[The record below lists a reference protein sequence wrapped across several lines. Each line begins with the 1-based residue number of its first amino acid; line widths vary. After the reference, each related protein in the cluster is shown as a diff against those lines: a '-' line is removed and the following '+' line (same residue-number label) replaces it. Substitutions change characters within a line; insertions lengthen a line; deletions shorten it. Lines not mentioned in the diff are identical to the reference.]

1 MGFKFSP
8 RAFVLALTATLV
20 LVFTA
25 SLRAADSPGKASASG
40 QPQTVRLV
48 SVTSEGGS
56 EYIFVSAPE
65 GGQPI
70 KVMLTGEAKKKYSAL
85 YQHRDELID
94 ITVKSGGQA
103 TDMVTSLASFK
114 GPAGMRSPR
123 AYVFEGLSERKLG
136 TQSQAV
142 VKLSRFG
149 QTKEAVISNRPG
161 PGGKSGPDAVLL
173 ERVKGLKQGDCVE
186 VELGPGGG
194 RESFKLLDIDV
205 YREPV
210 LAEFV
215 KAATVKVG
223 TRPMPAIV
231 LNVAD
236 EEKTLLLPSRLPLSP
251 GEQAIVTLS
260 KRLKPGYC
268 VLFTAREEGD
278 HSTLVSLCVD
288 GRLRMGVGRNGEE
301 FESTFMSVQFYD
313 DGAETN
319 VYFEPRRY
327 GRPDDT
333 KIEMG
338 LRKALWNNS
347 SAGRLNLK
355 PEQVERLKKIVND
368 NPQFRLAED
377 AQVRERP
384 MWLKAY
390 QAWQN
395 ARNSAER
402 GRIEQEMALA
412 AQALGRPWK
421 EEADGRAAMLKS
433 FLDEKQLAQVRE
445 IGRKP
450 EAPLD

>member
-20 LVFTA
+20 LALAA
-25 SLRAADSPGKASASG
+25 SVSAVDSPGKATA
-40 QPQTVRLV
+40 PQTVRFLAPA
-48 SVTSEGGS
+48 SEAQT
-56 EYIFVSAPE
+56 EYIFVSPPE
-65 GGQPI
+65 GGQPV
-70 KVMLTGEAKKKYSAL
+70 KLLLTGDAKKKFGAL
-85 YQHRDELID
+85 FQHRDELID
-94 ITVKSGGQA
+94 ITVKPGGGQA
-103 TDMVTSLASFK
+103 TDMVTSLSSFK
-114 GPAGMRSPR
+114 GPAGMKSPR
-123 AYVFEGLSERKLG
+123 AYIFDGLSERKLG
-136 TQSQAV
+136 TQSQPV
-142 VKLSRFG
+142 IKLSRFG

-445 IGRKP
+445 MGRKP